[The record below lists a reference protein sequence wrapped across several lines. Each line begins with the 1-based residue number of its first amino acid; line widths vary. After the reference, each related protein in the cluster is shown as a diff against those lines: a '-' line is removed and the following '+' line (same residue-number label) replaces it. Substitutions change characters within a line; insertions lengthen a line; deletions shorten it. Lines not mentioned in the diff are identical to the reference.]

1 MLVKP
6 NKNYKM
12 LWTNKCVWTD
22 QTYKA
27 IIATNQPNYKE
38 KGAIFINEILLEK
51 GEYTIVENFTH
62 EDNTL
67 YYTDMEDDSLI

>member
-6 NKNYKM
+6 KLNYRLYATHISVSK
-12 LWTNKCVWTD
+12 D

-38 KGAIFINEILLEK
+38 RGAIFINEILLEK
-51 GEYTIVENFTH
+51 GEYTIVEK
-62 EDNTL
+62 
-67 YYTDMEDDSLI
+67 

>member
-1 MLVKP
+1 MPPERYTMLVKP

-22 QTYKA
+22 QTYEA

-51 GEYTIVENFTH
+51 GEYTIVEK
-62 EDNTL
+62 
-67 YYTDMEDDSLI
+67 